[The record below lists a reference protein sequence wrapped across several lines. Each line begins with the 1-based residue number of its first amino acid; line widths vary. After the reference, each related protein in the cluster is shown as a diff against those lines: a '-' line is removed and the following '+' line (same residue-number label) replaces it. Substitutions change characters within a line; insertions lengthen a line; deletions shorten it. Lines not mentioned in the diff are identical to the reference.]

1 ATNYVN
7 SRTQLLEFFSK
18 TFWAYQFKDMQ
29 KIESIIDKILGLLV
43 EWEFLIG
50 QDNDFVDADSFGKS
64 SYKATMIGKRVAEL
78 YIDPLTAYNLIL
90 GAKKAASI
98 KLDEISFLQLISNTL
113 EMRPLLRVRQSE
125 FDKIGEQIITNHDFL
140 LQEEPSYYEPEY
152 DDFINS
158 IKTALFLIDWINE
171 KDEEDLLEKY
181 AIRPGEIKVKIDLA
195 DWLLYCTEELVRML
209 AFQPLLKEIIK
220 MRVRIKNGVKEELI
234 PLLRLKG
241 VGRVR
246 ARKLYNAKIRDV
258 KELKSADLMKL
269 VQLLGKSV
277 ALSVKEQVGQDMSK
291 VVVKENKRKGQ
302 ISLKDYG

>member
-1 ATNYVN
+1 
-7 SRTQLLEFFSK
+7 
-18 TFWAYQFKDMQ
+18 
-29 KIESIIDKILGLLV
+29 
-43 EWEFLIG
+43 
-50 QDNDFVDADSFGKS
+50 
-64 SYKATMIGKRVAEL
+64 
-78 YIDPLTAYNLIL
+78 
-90 GAKKAASI
+90 
-98 KLDEISFLQLISNTL
+98 
-113 EMRPLLRVRQSE
+113 
-125 FDKIGEQIITNHDFL
+125 
-140 LQEEPSYYEPEY
+140 
-152 DDFINS
+152 
-158 IKTALFLIDWINE
+158 
-171 KDEEDLLEKY
+171 
-181 AIRPGEIKVKIDLA
+181 
-195 DWLLYCTEELVRML
+195 
-209 AFQPLLKEIIK
+209 K